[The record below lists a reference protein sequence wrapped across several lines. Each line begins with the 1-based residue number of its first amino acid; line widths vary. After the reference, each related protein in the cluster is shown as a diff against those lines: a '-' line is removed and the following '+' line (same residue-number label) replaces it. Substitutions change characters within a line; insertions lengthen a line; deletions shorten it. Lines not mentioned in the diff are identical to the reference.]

1 MLKAST
7 WELVLRAEVYSYVV
21 DSQYQ
26 IKDFDIANTHEPLV
40 AQTAS
45 VKLPEEVRLKTN
57 DGWTIV
63 GDLYMPSGL
72 ARGAVVL
79 LHQRS
84 GSAYDWGD

>member
-1 MLKAST
+1 
-7 WELVLRAEVYSYVV
+7 
-21 DSQYQ
+21 
-26 IKDFDIANTHEPLV
+26 
-40 AQTAS
+40 